1 LNNPSST
8 KDILSILLDDTNLE
22 ILKLLDGKEL
32 NIQQI
37 ASLLDIPL
45 SSTYRKISKLER
57 HGIVKKTQVIRK
69 LDGSEE
75 SAYTSWI
82 YEITINYK
90 DNSLSFKIRQ
100 KPLQDKIVRLWQKF
114 KS

>member
-1 LNNPSST
+1 MNNPSST
-8 KDILSILLDDTNLE
+8 KDILSILLDDTNLK

-37 ASLLDIPL
+37 ASLLELPL
-45 SSTYRKISKLER
+45 SSTYRKIGKLDR
-57 HGIVKKTQVIRK
+57 YGIIKKTKVIRK
-69 LDGSEE
+69 LDGSDE
-75 SAYTSWI
+75 SIYTNWV

-100 KPLQDKIVRLWQKF
+100 KPLDEKIVRLWQKL
-114 KS
+114 KR